1 MTEEKEHTMNK
12 DLTELVFIV
21 DRSGSMG
28 GLESD
33 TIGGINATLA
43 KNRAL
48 EGDANV
54 SIVLFDTTVDVIVD
68 RKPIAEVAD
77 LTAKDYQV
85 RGCTALL
92 DAVGDSIKHIKRVQG
107 YMPDEYKAGRVIFVI
122 TTDGLENASSRYSYA
137 DVKKAIEART
147 EEGWEFIF
155 LAANIDAVVTAEAY
169 GIDSSRAVNYHA
181 DEAGTHEV
189 YASVSHAMCNVRETG
204 KVNSDPSW
212 RSRIDEDYNR
222 RRK

>member
-1 MTEEKEHTMNK
+1 MKK

-43 KNRAL
+43 KNRKV

-54 SIVLFDTTVDVIVD
+54 SIVLFDTTADVIGD

-77 LTAKDYQV
+77 LTEKDYQV

-92 DAVGDSIKHIKRVQG
+92 DALGDSIKHIKRVQG
-107 YMPDEYKAGRVIFVI
+107 YMPEEYKAERVIFVI

-155 LAANIDAVVTAEAY
+155 LGANIDAASEAESLGIGRSNAVKYRNTSSGVRSNYEAVVDFTGAAMEAAETAAPMSE
-169 GIDSSRAVNYHA
+169 DWKKKVEK
-181 DEAGTHEV
+181 DE
-189 YASVSHAMCNVRETG
+189 
-204 KVNSDPSW
+204 
-212 RSRIDEDYNR
+212 
-222 RRK
+222 

>member
-1 MTEEKEHTMNK
+1 MKK

-43 KNRAL
+43 KNRKV

-77 LTAKDYQV
+77 LTEKDYQV

-92 DAVGDSIKHIKRVQG
+92 DAVGNSIKHIKRVQG
-107 YMPDEYKAGRVIFVI
+107 YMPDEYKAEHVIFVI
-122 TTDGLENASSRYSYA
+122 TTDGLENASRSFSYA
-137 DVKKAIEART
+137 EVKRMIEAQT

-155 LAANIDAVVTAEAY
+155 LGANIDAVGEAGRLGISANRAATYVADKKGSFVMYEDVAEATCTMRSMPK
-169 GIDSSRAVNYHA
+169 GKTLGGGWKARIERDTASR
-181 DEAGTHEV
+181 GR
-189 YASVSHAMCNVRETG
+189 C
-204 KVNSDPSW
+204 
-212 RSRIDEDYNR
+212 
-222 RRK
+222 

>member
-1 MTEEKEHTMNK
+1 MNK

-77 LTAKDYQV
+77 LTEKDYQV

-92 DAVGDSIKHIKRVQG
+92 DALGDSIKHIKRVQG

-137 DVKKAIEART
+137 DIKRTIEART

-155 LAANIDAVVTAEAY
+155 LGANIDAVGEAGRLGIHADRAATYMADSMGNAVMYDAVAEATC
-169 GIDSSRAVNYHA
+169 SMRSMP
-181 DEAGTHEV
+181 AGM
-189 YASVSHAMCNVRETG
+189 AIGGAWKA
-204 KVNSDPSW
+204 KVEKDTAK
-212 RSRIDEDYNR
+212 RSPFKR
-222 RRK
+222 R

>member
-1 MTEEKEHTMNK
+1 MNK

-77 LTAKDYQV
+77 LNAKDYQV

-107 YMPDEYKAGRVIFVI
+107 YMPEEYKAERVIFVI

-155 LAANIDAVVTAEAY
+155 LGANIDAVGEAGRLGINADRAATYLADSEGSTVMYDAIAEATCSMRSAPQ
-169 GIDSSRAVNYHA
+169 GMPISGNWK
-181 DEAGTHEV
+181 E
-189 YASVSHAMCNVRETG
+189 
-204 KVNSDPSW
+204 KVERDTAK
-212 RSRIDEDYNR
+212 RGLFR
-222 RRK
+222 RR